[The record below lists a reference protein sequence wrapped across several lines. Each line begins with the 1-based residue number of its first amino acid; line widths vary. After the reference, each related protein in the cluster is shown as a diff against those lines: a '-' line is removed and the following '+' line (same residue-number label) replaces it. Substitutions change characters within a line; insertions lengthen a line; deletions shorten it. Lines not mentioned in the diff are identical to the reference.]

1 MNIVIE
7 LMMKQQAPRK
17 YKLNSFK
24 NMKQIIQKL
33 QTSLFKT
40 LKEFIRK
47 FKKAER
53 FYSKKQLFHH
63 KLLENLHIKKES
75 ILSFICS
82 LFCFLSLTEIYPAK
96 FKHEG
101 KRMLRMLASAN
112 GLDPRN
118 DMKSLRSIPRVLQK
132 ISTHLLQNVTPYKI
146 STHLLQNVTPYKIS
160 THLLQNVTPYL
171 TCGMIKNIFSKMLQ
185 KETTFQTLALC
196 FYWIIIVILKHHQD

>member
-146 STHLLQNVTPYKIS
+146 STHLLQNVTPY
-160 THLLQNVTPYL
+160 L
-171 TCGMIKNIFSKMLQ
+171 TCGIIKNIFSKMLQ
-185 KETTFQTLALC
+185 KETPFQTLALC

>member
-63 KLLENLHIKKES
+63 KLLENLRIKKES

-82 LFCFLSLTEIYPAK
+82 LFCFLSLTEIYPVK

-146 STHLLQNVTPYKIS
+146 STHLLQNVTPY
-160 THLLQNVTPYL
+160 L
-171 TCGMIKNIFSKMLQ
+171 TCGIIRNIFSKMLQ
-185 KETTFQTLALC
+185 KETPFQTLALC

>member
-146 STHLLQNVTPYKIS
+146 STHLLQNVTPY
-160 THLLQNVTPYL
+160 L
-171 TCGMIKNIFSKMLQ
+171 TCGIIKNIFSKILQ
-185 KETTFQTLALC
+185 KETPFQTLALC

>member
-63 KLLENLHIKKES
+63 KLLKNLRIKKES

-82 LFCFLSLTEIYPAK
+82 LFCFLSLTEIYPVK

-146 STHLLQNVTPYKIS
+146 STHLLQNVTPY
-160 THLLQNVTPYL
+160 L
-171 TCGMIKNIFSKMLQ
+171 TCGIIKNIFSKMLQ
-185 KETTFQTLALC
+185 KETPFQTLALC

>member
-82 LFCFLSLTEIYPAK
+82 LFCFLSLTEIYPVK

-132 ISTHLLQNVTPYKI
+132 ISTHLLQNVI
-146 STHLLQNVTPYKIS
+146 PYKIS

-171 TCGMIKNIFSKMLQ
+171 TCGIIKNIFSKMLQ
-185 KETTFQTLALC
+185 KETPFQTLALC

>member
-24 NMKQIIQKL
+24 NMKQLIQKL

-47 FKKAER
+47 FKKAEK

-63 KLLENLHIKKES
+63 QLLENLHIKKES

-96 FKHEG
+96 IKHEG

-118 DMKSLRSIPRVLQK
+118 DMKNLRSIPRVLQ
-132 ISTHLLQNVTPYKI
+132 KI

-185 KETTFQTLALC
+185 KETTFQTLAVC
-196 FYWIIIVILKHHQD
+196 FYWVIIVILKHHQD

>member
-1 MNIVIE
+1 MNIVVE

-146 STHLLQNVTPYKIS
+146 STHLLQNVTPY
-160 THLLQNVTPYL
+160 L
-171 TCGMIKNIFSKMLQ
+171 TCGIIKNIFSKMLQ
-185 KETTFQTLALC
+185 KETPFQTLALC

>member
-146 STHLLQNVTPYKIS
+146 STHLLQNVTPY
-160 THLLQNVTPYL
+160 L
-171 TCGMIKNIFSKMLQ
+171 TCGIIKNIFSKMLQ
-185 KETTFQTLALC
+185 KETRFQTLALC

>member
-146 STHLLQNVTPYKIS
+146 STHLLQNVTPY
-160 THLLQNVTPYL
+160 L
-171 TCGMIKNIFSKMLQ
+171 TCGLIKNIFSKILQ
-185 KETTFQTLALC
+185 KETPFQTLALC

>member
-82 LFCFLSLTEIYPAK
+82 LFCFLSLTEIYPVK

-146 STHLLQNVTPYKIS
+146 STHLLQNVTPY
-160 THLLQNVTPYL
+160 L
-171 TCGMIKNIFSKMLQ
+171 TCGIIKNIFSKMLQ
-185 KETTFQTLALC
+185 KETPFQTLALC

>member
-24 NMKQIIQKL
+24 SMKQLIQKL

-40 LKEFIRK
+40 LKVFIRK

-53 FYSKKQLFHH
+53 FYSKNQFFDH
-63 KLLENLHIKKES
+63 KLLENLHIKNES

-146 STHLLQNVTPYKIS
+146 STHLLQNVTPY
-160 THLLQNVTPYL
+160 L